1 MCFVKLFVSLRFGMK
16 WFVRYASHYK
26 ANLRLA
32 APVALSQLGYVVVQ
46 FADNVMVGAY
56 GGDDPLP
63 LSAVSFGVMMSFVLF
78 SLALG
83 ITLGITPI
91 IGEHFARGEYRRTAH
106 YLQSSLV
113 MSGVVG
119 VVLMLL
125 QMWSEPLLYRLGQPV
140 DVVDM
145 ALPYYRLMGYSIPAV
160 MLYGCFKQF
169 MEGVGNTVSPMLIAF
184 VANLINV
191 VLNWVFIF
199 GHFGFEPMGVYG
211 AGLSTLIARYLLPII
226 ALCYFVVQPEYR
238 DYLSLFSRGI
248 NYLSNVARLLRIG
261 IPVAG
266 QMFLEGIAFVVTS
279 IMVGWLGAEA
289 IAANHIGGM
298 YGNAAFMMT
307 VAIGS
312 ATTIRVSH
320 AYGRRDAQE
329 LHDAVVS
336 SVHLGALWGAIV
348 LVSFVALNQIMPMAF
363 TTNEQ
368 VIALGA
374 NLIVLVALYQV
385 SDAVQG
391 TMVGVLRGMQD
402 VKIIA
407 GLSFVAYVLLNIPVG
422 YLCAFVF
429 DMGAEG
435 LMVGYIV
442 GLTTAAIAY
451 SVRVWR
457 HLRQGRL
464 W

>member
-1 MCFVKLFVSLRFGMK
+1 
-16 WFVRYASHYK
+16 
-26 ANLRLA
+26 
-32 APVALSQLGYVVVQ
+32 
-46 FADNVMVGAY
+46 
-56 GGDDPLP
+56 
-63 LSAVSFGVMMSFVLF
+63 
-78 SLALG
+78 
-83 ITLGITPI
+83 
-91 IGEHFARGEYRRTAH
+91 
-106 YLQSSLV
+106 
-113 MSGVVG
+113 
-119 VVLMLL
+119 
-125 QMWSEPLLYRLGQPV
+125 
-140 DVVDM
+140 
-145 ALPYYRLMGYSIPAV
+145 
-160 MLYGCFKQF
+160 
-169 MEGVGNTVSPMLIAF
+169 
-184 VANLINV
+184 
-191 VLNWVFIF
+191 
-199 GHFGFEPMGVYG
+199 
-211 AGLSTLIARYLLPII
+211 
-226 ALCYFVVQPEYR
+226 
-238 DYLSLFSRGI
+238 
-248 NYLSNVARLLRIG
+248 
-261 IPVAG
+261 
-266 QMFLEGIAFVVTS
+266 
-279 IMVGWLGAEA
+279 
-289 IAANHIGGM
+289 M

-363 TTNEQ
+363 TTNCE